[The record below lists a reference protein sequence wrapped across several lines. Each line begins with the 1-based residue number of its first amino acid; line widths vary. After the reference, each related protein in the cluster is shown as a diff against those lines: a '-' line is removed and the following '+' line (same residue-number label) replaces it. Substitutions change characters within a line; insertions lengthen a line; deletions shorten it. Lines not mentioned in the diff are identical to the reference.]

1 MLLCNV
7 QCTTKS
13 VHTAQIQNKSKLE
26 LNAMSSSAILSRFGT
41 SQDISEIYSFR
52 LDRAQHNFCF
62 FQQFRRS
69 EPFPRR
75 QQPRRRP
82 LSRSSRRL
90 LLPLSIV
97 PPPWAG

>member
-1 MLLCNV
+1 M
-7 QCTTKS
+7 QCRL
-13 VHTAQIQNKSKLE
+13 QP
-26 LNAMSSSAILSRFGT
+26 SSSALAHLNDK
-41 SQDISEIYSFR
+41 DISEIYSFR
-52 LDRAQHNFCF
+52 LDRAQHHLCF

-90 LLPLSIV
+90 LLPLLIV